1 MAKKVKIIQKKD
13 EYSMEYN
20 IGDVLDVDSTWYGG
34 VTVLGKTGVP
44 VPIDRD
50 EYEDISDEEN
60 TDQMSE
66 DAQGNWAH
74 DDIQAENGLRPAG
87 KGLST
92 EKFTHMKEI
101 EDEVRGAVKDLLA
114 VAGLEPGDALVVGC
128 SSSEVANMRIGS
140 FSSEEIGKC
149 IAKAIQDE
157 LAGTGV
163 YMAAQCCEHLNRAI
177 IVEKAYARA
186 NRIPIV
192 NVVPQL
198 KAGGSFAT
206 AAYAYMEEPV
216 AIEEIQAQA
225 GIDIGDTLI
234 GMHLA
239 PVAVPVRS
247 EHNMVGSAHV
257 VMARTRAKYIGGARA
272 CYL

>member
-1 MAKKVKIIQKKD
+1 MSDRVKIIYKKD

-20 IGDVLDVDSTWYGG
+20 VGDILDVDSTWYGG

-44 VPIDRD
+44 VSIDRE
-50 EYEDISDEEN
+50 EYEEYTGEGEKPAKE
-60 TDQMSE
+60 TAAE
-66 DAQGNWAH
+66 D
-74 DDIQAENGLRPAG
+74 DGLRPAG
-87 KGLST
+87 HGISDQR
-92 EKFTHMKEI
+92 FTHLDEI
-101 EDEVRGAVKDLLA
+101 DREVRGAVKDLLA
-114 VAGLEPGDALVVGC
+114 VADLEPGDALVIGC

-149 IAKAIQDE
+149 IVNAILDE
-157 LAGTGV
+157 LDGTGIF
-163 YMAAQCCEHLNRAI
+163 MAAQCCEHLNRAI
-177 IVEKAYARA
+177 IVEKKYAKE

-206 AAYAYMEEPV
+206 AAYARMEEPV
-216 AIEEIQAQA
+216 AIEQIQAQA
-225 GIDIGDTLI
+225 GIDVGDTLI

-247 EHNMVGSAHV
+247 EHSMVGGAHV
-257 VMARTRAKYIGGARA
+257 VMARTRAKYIGGVRA
-272 CYL
+272 AYR

>member
-1 MAKKVKIIQKKD
+1 
-13 EYSMEYN
+13 
-20 IGDVLDVDSTWYGG
+20 
-34 VTVLGKTGVP
+34 
-44 VPIDRD
+44 
-50 EYEDISDEEN
+50 
-60 TDQMSE
+60 
-66 DAQGNWAH
+66 
-74 DDIQAENGLRPAG
+74 
-87 KGLST
+87 
-92 EKFTHMKEI
+92 
-101 EDEVRGAVKDLLA
+101 
-114 VAGLEPGDALVVGC
+114 
-128 SSSEVANMRIGS
+128 MRIGS

-149 IAKAIQDE
+149 IAGAILDE
-157 LAGTGV
+157 LKGTGI

-177 IVEKAYARA
+177 IVEKEYAKA

-206 AAYAYMEEPV
+206 AAYADMKEPV
-216 AIEEIQAQA
+216 AIEAIQAQA

-247 EHNMVGSAHV
+247 EHSMVGSAHV

-272 CYL
+272 CYR